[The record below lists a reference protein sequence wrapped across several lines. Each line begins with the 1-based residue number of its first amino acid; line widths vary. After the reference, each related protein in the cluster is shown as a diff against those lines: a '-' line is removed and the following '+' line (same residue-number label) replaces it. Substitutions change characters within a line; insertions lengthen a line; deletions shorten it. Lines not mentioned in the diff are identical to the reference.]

1 MASSSA
7 TVRLPVYPVEALG
20 ACRQAMSGEV
30 WEIEYQGRDRL
41 VAREWPWRINC
52 QTRPA
57 RIEIRVVSA
66 ADGATELRLEASAPG
81 FGPIATRH
89 LINHLRGLEEK
100 IRRDPAP
107 RTAV

>member
-1 MASSSA
+1 
-7 TVRLPVYPVEALG
+7 
-20 ACRQAMSGEV
+20 MSGEV

-66 ADGATELRLEASAPG
+66 ADGATALRLEASAPG

-89 LINHLRGLEEK
+89 LTDHLRALEEK
-100 IRRDPAP
+100 IRRHPAP
-107 RTAV
+107 RIAV

>member
-1 MASSSA
+1 
-7 TVRLPVYPVEALG
+7 
-20 ACRQAMSGEV
+20 MSGEV

-66 ADGATELRLEASAPG
+66 AEGATALKLEASAPG

-89 LINHLRGLEEK
+89 LTDHLRALEEK
-100 IRRDPAP
+100 IAGIRHLGQPSESIRGIAGQMG
-107 RTAV
+107 R